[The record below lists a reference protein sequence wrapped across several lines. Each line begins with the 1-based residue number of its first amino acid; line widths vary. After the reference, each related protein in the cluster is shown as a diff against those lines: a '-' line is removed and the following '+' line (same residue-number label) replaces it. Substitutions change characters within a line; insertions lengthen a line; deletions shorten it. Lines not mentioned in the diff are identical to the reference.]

1 MTLTHTAGDASG
13 TDAVDTDVAT
23 PRLRTRLRR
32 GRFWI
37 IAAVFAV
44 LVTLLLMFATRG
56 ASIDAE
62 LLSPG
67 NQTPNGG
74 RALAQVLRQEGV
86 TVAETTTLDATLDAV
101 ADAESTIL
109 LFDATGLL
117 DTDQLERLSDADAHL
132 VVVTPRAT
140 ALRALFPEV
149 SFAGSSSADEVL
161 QADCDDETATRAG
174 SVTGGWTL
182 YSSSGGSTEDCF
194 TSATGGS
201 GLVSQDDGD
210 LVLLGSADALTND
223 VVDREGNAALALGLL
238 GSREQLVW
246 YLPSLADVP
255 VTGPPSLDELTP
267 SWVAGV
273 TGTVVITA
281 LLAMLWRGRRFGP
294 LVIENLPVAV
304 RASETMEGRARLY
317 QRSANRGRA
326 LDALRIGTVSRLAV
340 ATGLS
345 RQASVLEVA
354 GTVAGITGLD
364 PRHVRAVL
372 LDAYP
377 SSDAELVTLSDHLL
391 DLEAAVA
398 RATDLTGRNHP

>member
-1 MTLTHTAGDASG
+1 VTLTTKPTAEQQPEP
-13 TDAVDTDVAT
+13 DVAT

-32 GRFWI
+32 SRFWI
-37 IAAVFAV
+37 IAAVFAIGV
-44 LVTLLLMFATRG
+44 ALVLMFVTRG
-56 ASIDAE
+56 ASIDAA

-86 TVAETTTLDATLDAV
+86 TVSETTTLDATLEAV
-101 ADAESTIL
+101 EDAESTVL
-109 LFDATGLL
+109 YFDPTGLL
-117 DTDQLERLSDADAHL
+117 DAEQLERLSDADARL
-132 VVVTPRAT
+132 VVVTPRASV
-140 ALRALFPEV
+140 LRALFPGV
-149 SFAGSSSADEVL
+149 SFAGSADTSEVL
-161 QADCDDETATRAG
+161 TADCADGTADRAE

-182 YSSSGGSTEDCF
+182 YKSTDDDTEACF
-194 TSATGGS
+194 TGDTGGS
-201 GLVSQDDGD
+201 AMISQDDGER
-210 LVLLGSADALTND
+210 VLLGSADALTND
-223 VVDREGNAALALGLL
+223 LVDRAGNAALALGLL
-238 GSREQLVW
+238 GGTEQLVW

-267 SWVAGV
+267 GWVAGV

-281 LLAMLWRGRRFGP
+281 LLAMIWRGRRFGP
-294 LVIENLPVAV
+294 LVIEDLPVAV

-317 QRSANRGRA
+317 QRSANRRRA

-345 RQASVLEVA
+345 RHASVVEVA
-354 GTVAGITGLD
+354 DTVAGVAGLD

-372 LDAYP
+372 LDADP
-377 SSDAELVTLSDHLL
+377 TSDAELVALSDHLL

>member
-1 MTLTHTAGDASG
+1 MTLTTKPAAEQQPEP
-13 TDAVDTDVAT
+13 DVAT

-32 GRFWI
+32 SRFWI
-37 IAAVFAV
+37 VAAVFAIGV
-44 LVTLLLMFATRG
+44 ALVLMFATRG
-56 ASIDAE
+56 ASIDAA

-86 TVAETTTLDATLDAV
+86 TVSETTTLDATLQAV
-101 ADAESTIL
+101 EDSESTVL
-109 LFDATGLL
+109 YFDPTGLL
-117 DTDQLERLSDADAHL
+117 DAAQLVRLSDADARL
-132 VVVTPRAT
+132 VVVTPRASV
-140 ALRALFPEV
+140 LRVLFPGV
-149 SFAGSSSADEVL
+149 SFAGSVDASEVL
-161 QADCDDETATRAG
+161 RADCADDTADRAG

-182 YSSSGGSTEDCF
+182 YTSTDADTEGCFTADSGGSAVIT
-194 TSATGGS
+194 
-201 GLVSQDDGD
+201 QDDGER
-210 LVLLGSADALTND
+210 VLLGSADALTND
-223 VVDREGNAALALGLL
+223 AVDRAGNAALALGLL
-238 GSREQLVW
+238 GGTEQLVW

-281 LLAMLWRGRRFGP
+281 ILAMIWRGRRFGP
-294 LVIENLPVAV
+294 LVIEDLPVAV

-317 QRSANRGRA
+317 QRSANRRRA

-345 RQASVLEVA
+345 RHASVVEVA
-354 GTVAGITGLD
+354 DTVAGIAGLD

-372 LDAYP
+372 LDAEP
-377 SSDAELVTLSDHLL
+377 TSDADLVSLSDHLL

>member
-1 MTLTHTAGDASG
+1 MTLTEHLPPDA
-13 TDAVDTDVAT
+13 AAQPATDVAT
-23 PRLRTRLRR
+23 PTLGTRLRR

-37 IAAVFAV
+37 IAAVFAIV
-44 LVTLLLMFATRG
+44 VTLLLMFATRG
-56 ASIDAE
+56 ASIDAT

-74 RALAQVLRQEGV
+74 RALAQVLRQQGV
-86 TVAETTTLDATLDAV
+86 TVTETTTLDATLEAVDDA
-101 ADAESTIL
+101 ASTVL
-109 LFDATGLL
+109 LFDSDGLL
-117 DTDQLERLSDADAHL
+117 DAAQLARLQDSEARI

-140 ALRALFPEV
+140 ALRALFPAV
-149 SFAGSSSADEVL
+149 SFAGSSASSDIL
-161 QADCDDETATRAG
+161 PADCADGTATRAG
-174 SVTGGWTL
+174 GVTGGWTL
-182 YSSSGGSTEDCF
+182 YTSSDDDESCF
-194 TSATGGS
+194 TAAGGGS
-201 GLVSQDDGD
+201 GMVSSEHGE

-223 VVDREGNAALALGLL
+223 VIDREGNAALALGLL
-238 GSREQLVW
+238 GAREQLVW

-273 TGTVVITA
+273 TGTVLITA

-317 QRSANRGRA
+317 QRSANRARA
-326 LDALRIGTVSRLAV
+326 LDALRIGTVSRLAI

-345 RQASVLEVA
+345 RQASVIEVA
-354 GTVAGITGLD
+354 DTAAGLTGLD

-377 SSDAELVTLSDHLL
+377 SSDAELVSLSDHLL

>member
-1 MTLTHTAGDASG
+1 VTLMTKPAAEQQPEP
-13 TDAVDTDVAT
+13 DVAT

-32 GRFWI
+32 SRFWI
-37 IAAVFAV
+37 IAAVFAIGV
-44 LVTLLLMFATRG
+44 ALVLMFVTRG
-56 ASIDAE
+56 ASIDAA

-86 TVAETTTLDATLDAV
+86 TVSETTTLDATLEAV
-101 ADAESTIL
+101 EDAESTVL
-109 LFDATGLL
+109 YFDPTGLL
-117 DTDQLERLSDADAHL
+117 DAEQLERLSDADARL
-132 VVVTPRAT
+132 VVVTPRASV
-140 ALRALFPEV
+140 LRALFPGV
-149 SFAGSSSADEVL
+149 SFAGSADTSEVL
-161 QADCDDETATRAG
+161 TADCADDTADRAE

-182 YSSSGGSTEDCF
+182 YTSTNDDTEACF
-194 TSATGGS
+194 TGDTGGS
-201 GLVSQDDGD
+201 AVISQDDGER
-210 LVLLGSADALTND
+210 VLLGSADALTND
-223 VVDREGNAALALGLL
+223 LVDRAGNAALALGLL
-238 GSREQLVW
+238 GGTEQLVW

-267 SWVAGV
+267 GWVAGV

-281 LLAMLWRGRRFGP
+281 LLAMIWRGRRFGP
-294 LVIENLPVAV
+294 LVIEDLPVAV

-317 QRSANRGRA
+317 QRSANRRRA

-345 RQASVLEVA
+345 RHASVVEVA
-354 GTVAGITGLD
+354 DTVAGVAGLD

-372 LDAYP
+372 LDADP
-377 SSDAELVTLSDHLL
+377 TSDAELVALSDHLL

>member
-1 MTLTHTAGDASG
+1 VTLTTKPTAGQQPEP
-13 TDAVDTDVAT
+13 DVAT

-32 GRFWI
+32 SRFWI
-37 IAAVFAV
+37 IAAVFAIGV
-44 LVTLLLMFATRG
+44 ALVLMFVTRG
-56 ASIDAE
+56 ASIDAA

-86 TVAETTTLDATLDAV
+86 TVSETTTLDATLEAV
-101 ADAESTIL
+101 EDAESTVL
-109 LFDATGLL
+109 YFDPTGLL
-117 DTDQLERLSDADAHL
+117 DAEQLERLSDADARL
-132 VVVTPRAT
+132 VVVTPRASV
-140 ALRALFPEV
+140 LRALFPGV
-149 SFAGSSSADEVL
+149 SFAGSADTSEVL
-161 QADCDDETATRAG
+161 TADCADGTADRAE

-182 YSSSGGSTEDCF
+182 YKSTDDDTEACF
-194 TSATGGS
+194 TGDTGGS
-201 GLVSQDDGD
+201 AMISQDDGER
-210 LVLLGSADALTND
+210 VLLGSADALTND
-223 VVDREGNAALALGLL
+223 LVDRAGNAALALGLL
-238 GSREQLVW
+238 GGTEQLVW

-267 SWVAGV
+267 GWVAGV

-281 LLAMLWRGRRFGP
+281 LLAMIWRGRRFGP
-294 LVIENLPVAV
+294 LVIEDLPVAV

-317 QRSANRGRA
+317 QRSANRRRA

-345 RQASVLEVA
+345 RHASVVEVA
-354 GTVAGITGLD
+354 DTVAGVAGLD

-372 LDAYP
+372 LDADP
-377 SSDAELVTLSDHLL
+377 TSDAELVALSDHLL

>member
-1 MTLTHTAGDASG
+1 MTATIDHDERSTADAES
-13 TDAVDTDVAT
+13 TVAT
-23 PRLRTRLRR
+23 PLLRTRLRR

-37 IAAVFAV
+37 VAAVFAIA
-44 LVTLLLMFATRG
+44 VTLVLMFATRG
-56 ASIDAE
+56 ASIDAA

-86 TVAETTTLDATLDAV
+86 TVTETTTLDATLEAV
-101 ADAESTIL
+101 DDTDSTVL
-109 LFDATGLL
+109 LFDSSGLL
-117 DTDQLERLSDADAHL
+117 DAQQLQQLRDADARV

-140 ALRALFPEV
+140 ALRALFPGV
-149 SFAGSSSADEVL
+149 SFAGSASATEVL
-161 QADCDDETATRAG
+161 TADCDDATAERAM

-182 YSSSGGSTEDCF
+182 YDADEDADAEACF
-194 TSATGGS
+194 TSGGGS
-201 GLVSQDDGD
+201 AVVSLDDGG

-223 VVDREGNAALALGLL
+223 VIDREGNAALALGLL
-238 GSREQLVW
+238 GSRDQLVW
-246 YLPSLADVP
+246 YLPSIADVP

-281 LLAMLWRGRRFGP
+281 ILAMLWRGRRFGP

-317 QRSANRGRA
+317 QRSGNRGRA
-326 LDALRIGTVSRLAV
+326 LDALRIGTVSRLAT

-345 RQASVLEVA
+345 RHASVLEVA
-354 GTVAGITGLD
+354 GTTAGLTGMD
-364 PRHVRAVL
+364 PRFVRSVL
-372 LDAYP
+372 LDAFP
-377 SSDAELVTLSDHLL
+377 ATDAELVALSDHLL

>member
-1 MTLTHTAGDASG
+1 MTLTEHLPSDA
-13 TDAVDTDVAT
+13 AAPPPTDVAT
-23 PRLRTRLRR
+23 PTLGTRLRR

-37 IAAVFAV
+37 IAAVFAIV
-44 LVTLLLMFATRG
+44 ITLLLMFATRG
-56 ASIDAE
+56 ASIDAT

-74 RALAQVLRQEGV
+74 RALAQVLRQQGV
-86 TVAETTTLDATLDAV
+86 TVTETTTLDTTLDAV
-101 ADAESTIL
+101 GDAASTVL
-109 LFDATGLL
+109 LFDSDGLL
-117 DTDQLERLSDADAHL
+117 DAAQLARLEDSEARI

-140 ALRALFPEV
+140 ALRELFPAV
-149 SFAGSSSADEVL
+149 SFAGSSASSDVL
-161 QADCDDETATRAG
+161 PAECGDDTATRAG
-174 SVTGGWTL
+174 GVTGGWTL
-182 YSSSGGSTEDCF
+182 YTSSDDDDESCF
-194 TSATGGS
+194 NAASGGS
-201 GLVSQDDGD
+201 GLVSSQRGD

-223 VVDREGNAALALGLL
+223 VIDREGNAALALGLL
-238 GSREQLVW
+238 GAREQLVW

-317 QRSANRGRA
+317 QRSANRARA
-326 LDALRIGTVSRLAV
+326 LDALRIGTVSRLAL

-345 RQASVLEVA
+345 RQASVIEVA
-354 GTVAGITGLD
+354 DTAAGLTGLD